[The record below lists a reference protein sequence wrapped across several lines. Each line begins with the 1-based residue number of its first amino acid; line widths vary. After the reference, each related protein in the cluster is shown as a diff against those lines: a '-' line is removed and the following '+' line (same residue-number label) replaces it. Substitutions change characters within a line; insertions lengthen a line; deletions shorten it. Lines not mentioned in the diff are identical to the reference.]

1 MTRGSV
7 LITGGGGFVGSHLA
21 EGLGALGFEPVIADR
36 SFDDETLRRLGR
48 FRRIDMTVEDLASAG
63 PVDFMIH
70 GAATTARPEEVGLSV
85 ADYLQGELQL
95 LFDTTAAAEL
105 MGVRR
110 FVQISSMAVFSAR
123 HPGPL
128 DEAAVPDATIPYGTA
143 KRMGEAATA
152 CLVAEAGLD
161 AVSVRFGNL
170 YGPHEVSRPT
180 RPRTSLL
187 RRIADMAAD
196 GRIVLDTPDMVREWT
211 WVPDLAPCFAALLEA
226 PALPGPVIHMC
237 APHAYSD
244 RALADVMRR
253 RWPAA
258 IVETAAGAAPA
269 PVRRPMAS
277 RYAAFFRDVAWTRAE
292 EAVGRLAERAGS

>member
-1 MTRGSV
+1 MNRGSV

-21 EGLGALGFEPVIADR
+21 EGLAALGFVPIVADR
-36 SFDDETLRRLGR
+36 AFDDETLARIGHL
-48 FRRIDMTVEDLASAG
+48 RRIDMTVEDIASAG

-95 LFDTTAAAEL
+95 LFDATAAAEI

-110 FVQISSMAVFSAR
+110 FVQISSMAVFSPR

-170 YGPHEVSRPT
+170 YGPHEASRPT

-187 RRIADMAAD
+187 RRIADLAAD
-196 GRIVLDTPDMVREWT
+196 GRIVLETPDTVR
-211 WVPDLAPCFAALLEA
+211 
-226 PALPGPVIHMC
+226 
-237 APHAYSD
+237 
-244 RALADVMRR
+244 
-253 RWPAA
+253 
-258 IVETAAGAAPA
+258 
-269 PVRRPMAS
+269 
-277 RYAAFFRDVAWTRAE
+277 
-292 EAVGRLAERAGS
+292 